1 MAWPT
6 SFLSIANWIRQPSI
20 WLARR
25 LGGFSE
31 IEHVGRRSGRVFHTP
46 VRAVRRGEVVVVGA
60 SFGTEVDWIRNVR
73 TAGGCRLTTR
83 GATIALTDPQV
94 VDIAE
99 VRALLPPVTGFI
111 LRHLAR
117 TDECVVLRVVPD
129 G

>member
-6 SFLSIANWIRQPSI
+6 SFLSIANLIRQPSI
-20 WLARR
+20 WLAHR

-60 SFGTEVDWIRNVR
+60 SFGARTDWIRNVR
-73 TAGGCRLTTR
+73 AAGSCRLTRR
-83 GATIALTDPQV
+83 GQTVDLVDPRL

-99 VRALLPPVTGFI
+99 VRDLLPPVTGFI

-117 TDECVVLRVVPD
+117 TEQCVLLRVAD
-129 G
+129 